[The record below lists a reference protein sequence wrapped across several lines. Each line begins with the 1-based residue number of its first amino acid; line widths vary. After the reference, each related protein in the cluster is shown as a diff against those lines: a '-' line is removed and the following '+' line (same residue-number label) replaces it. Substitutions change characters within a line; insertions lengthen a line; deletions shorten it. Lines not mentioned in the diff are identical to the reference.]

1 MALTRITRGMIEN
14 GAVIVPGN
22 LYTPNSTATT
32 STFLAGNGTWR
43 VVDSLNTTTA
53 FTIRDLL
60 ITNHLAAQNLNVI
73 NNTGLTGNLTV
84 TGTTHLSGLLTLGT
98 PLNQLTVTNHLSA
111 GSLSVG
117 SIGGGGLSISSTATF
132 NGATTFNSATTFTT
146 PAAFTSITANT
157 LTSTSVVATNVTAT
171 TLTAN
176 TIRLADGTS
185 FTSTNAIQVTWDN
198 ITRKDDANGPNR
210 VTIGTNAGRN
220 PDPTDPNEPSVV
232 AIGPLAGRRLQ
243 RVGAIA
249 IGEQAGFEEQNALS
263 VAIGLNAGRYKQG
276 RDPGSDARGTGD
288 AVAIGASAGSR
299 FQERWAVAL
308 GREAGY
314 ESQKEKSV
322 AVGWQAG
329 YQFQGTASIAIG
341 ALAGKW
347 GQADNSIILNATGTP
362 VWGGYANSFRVAPIG
377 SDNSTT
383 TNILCYNASTFEVV
397 QATRQSVLG
406 NIDYGAI

>member
-1 MALTRITRGMIEN
+1 MIEN
-14 GAVIVPGN
+14 GAVVVPGN
-22 LYTPNSTATT
+22 LYTPTTTATT
-32 STFLAGNGTWR
+32 STFLAGDGTWR

-146 PAAFTSITANT
+146 PATFTAITVNT
-157 LTSTSVVATNVTAT
+157 LTSTSVVATSVTAT

-176 TIRLADGTS
+176 TIRFTDGTN

-198 ITRKDDANGPNR
+198 ITRKDDDQGPNR
-210 VTIGTNAGRN
+210 ITIGLNAGRN
-220 PDPTDPNEPSVV
+220 PDPEDPNEPDVV
-232 AIGPLAGRRLQ
+232 AIGDNAGRRLQ
-243 RVGAIA
+243 RVASVA
-249 IGEQAGFEEQNALS
+249 IGYQAGYEEQNALS
-263 VAIGLNAGRYKQG
+263 VAIGINAGRYKQG
-276 RDPGSDARGTGD
+276 RDPGSDARGTGES
-288 AVAIGASAGSR
+288 VAIGRSSGSR
-299 FQERWAVAL
+299 FQERWAVAI
-308 GREAGY
+308 GSEAGY
-314 ESQKEKSV
+314 ENQGEK
-322 AVGWQAG
+322 
-329 YQFQGTASIAIG
+329 SIAIG
-341 ALAGKW
+341 TQAGYYGLGTGTVAIGYKAN
-347 GQADNSIILNATGTP
+347 GIRANQIVLNASGDNLGGTNTNAL
-362 VWGGYANSFRVAPIG
+362 YIKPIR

-383 TNILCYNASTFEVV
+383 TNILCYDNGTHEVV
-397 QATRQSVLG
+397 YATRESVLG
-406 NIDYGAI
+406 NIDYGSI